1 MKILFAGDEHP
12 YSAFA
17 LQEVI
22 RLAMNTWADVTLL
35 AVSPAPGMKE
45 VEGYSALAPDQPL
58 AQALD
63 RYRETF
69 LGAAG
74 EEESPYALEK
84 WQYEWIPVKGGLWE
98 EMLVKRGV
106 KKDLMV
112 RLRAGSEAQEILA
125 EAQEEESDLIVL
137 GCTGGGPCLWQGSAP
152 VPQRVVNDAS
162 CSVLLVKEAQ
172 PITRIM
178 ACLDQSYISQD
189 SLEMIN
195 QMATMHGAQLELIGL
210 SQEGGMKKDVY
221 RRLIE
226 IGDYYEDRQIKVSTR
241 LTEVAE
247 FESFI
252 DQELKQDL
260 LALWMGK
267 KSLLDRF
274 FPRDWA
280 GRFVSKCQ
288 TSVLVMR

>member
-22 RLAMNTWADVTLL
+22 RLALNTWADVTLL
-35 AVSPAPGMKE
+35 AVSPAPAVRE
-45 VEGYSALAPDQPL
+45 VQSYGGLTPDQPL
-58 AQALD
+58 PRVLN

-69 LGAAG
+69 LKAAG

-84 WQYEWIPVKGGLWE
+84 WQYEWIPLKTGLWE
-98 EMLVKRGV
+98 EILIKRGV
-106 KKDLMV
+106 KKDLKV
-112 RLRAGSEAQEILA
+112 RLRAGNEAQEILA
-125 EAQEEESDLIVL
+125 EAQEEDSDLIVL
-137 GCTGGGPCLWQGSAP
+137 GCTGGGQCLWQGAAP
-152 VPQRVVNDAS
+152 VPQRVVNDAG
-162 CSVLLVKEAQ
+162 CSVLLVKEEQ
-172 PITRIM
+172 PINRIL

-195 QMATMHGAQLELIGL
+195 QMATIHGAQLELIGL
-210 SQEGGMKKDVY
+210 SQEGSMKKDVY

-241 LTEVAE
+241 LTGIAE

-274 FPRDWA
+274 YPRDWA
-280 GRFVSKCQ
+280 GRFVSKCR